1 MRRFGHALL
10 AAGALAC
17 SSAAPAAADQAGV
30 CADAG
35 GTWREHG
42 QYPRQTEEPRCEFQ
56 ENLSDDR
63 AISYSSPVPDDM
75 LGDPW
80 VQDQLAAFIKGRFQ
94 SLRSSI
100 SSAPQS
106 LASADIFE
114 HQKYQHSAS
123 VQSLVFHE
131 AANTGGGRPDDA
143 YLTMTF
149 DLAEHRELKIS
160 DLFKAGTNLQTA
172 ITPLVL
178 RYAPKNAGLD
188 QLSIGGPGTSSV
200 NNGTYTTFA
209 LTPTE
214 LVVYLP
220 VARVGAVRAGA
231 FTTRIPLTAF
241 GDTLRPEYR

>member
-1 MRRFGHALL
+1 MRLLVCALL
-10 AAGALAC
+10 AAGAFGGLA
-17 SSAAPAAADQAGV
+17 AAPASADQAGV
-30 CADAG
+30 CAAAG

-42 QYPRQTEEPRCEFQ
+42 QYPRQTQEPRCEFQ
-56 ENLSDDR
+56 ENLSADR
-63 AISYSSPVPDDM
+63 AISYSSPVPEDL
-75 LGDPW
+75 LGDAW
-80 VQDQLAAFIKGRFQ
+80 AESQLAAFIKGRV
-94 SLRSSI
+94 SALRSSI

-114 HQKYQHSAS
+114 HQKHQHSAS

-131 AANTGGGRPDDA
+131 LADLGGAHPNDA

-149 DLAEHRELKIS
+149 DLAEHRRLAIG
-160 DLFKAGTNLQTA
+160 DVFKAGTNLQSA

-178 RYAPKNAGLD
+178 RYAPKNARLD
-188 QLSIGGPGTSSV
+188 QLSIGNGYNT
-200 NNGTYTTFA
+200 GTYTTFA

-220 VARVGAVRAGA
+220 EERVGPVNAGA
-231 FTTRIPLTAF
+231 FTTHIPLAAF